1 MIPAKRLDE
10 MSEKDFAQENFAEA
24 HSTLGKFE
32 RAKILEVYFARLDG
46 RMPEN
51 VQGEFSILYT
61 IDLRTIKGYLL
72 GQHPQDAI
80 LHKLFKVMN

>member
-1 MIPAKRLDE
+1 MIPAKLLDE
-10 MSEKDFAQENFAEA
+10 MSEKDFAQSNFAEA
-24 HSTLGKFE
+24 HSILGKFE

-46 RMPEN
+46 RVPEN
-51 VQGEFSILYT
+51 VKEDYSILYA
-61 IDLRTIKGYLL
+61 IDLKTIKGYLL